1 MVSRRRKTSHGGRAV
16 ASPAVTTLIA
26 SDLDGTLLRSDGTL
40 SDRTARAVQAC
51 EDAGM
56 TMVIATGRPPRWID
70 RIGEQLGHRGMAVC
84 CNGALIYDLAAGA
97 VVSSTMLAA
106 EVTAE
111 IALRLRRQ
119 FPGVLFAVESATYL
133 GLEPAWK
140 TAWTPPAG
148 TRIGEVADLVTE
160 PVVKLL
166 ARLDGGEVEAA
177 LAATAAELTGIA
189 EVTWSGGQ
197 HLLEL
202 SAPGVSKGRA
212 LAGLAASFGID
223 ARAAVAFGDMPND
236 LDMLT
241 WAGRGLAV
249 ANAHPMVLA
258 AADAVVGANDDDGV
272 AAELERLLDGAG

>member
-1 MVSRRRKTSHGGRAV
+1 MTR
-16 ASPAVTTLIA
+16 LIA

-70 RIGEQLGHRGMAVC
+70 RIGDQLGHRGTAIC
-84 CNGALIYDLAAGA
+84 CNGALIYDLAVGE
-97 VVSSTMLAA
+97 VVSSTMLAP
-106 EVTAE
+106 EVAAE
-111 IALRLRRQ
+111 IASQLRRT

-140 TAWTPPAG
+140 TVWTPPEG
-148 TRIGEVADLVTE
+148 TRFGDVGALLTE

-177 LAATAAELTGIA
+177 LAATAAELAGVA

-202 SAPGVSKGRA
+202 SAPGVSKGVA
-212 LAGLAASFGID
+212 LAALASAFGIE
-223 ARAAVAFGDMPND
+223 ASAAVAFGDMPND
-236 LDMLT
+236 LDMLA

-249 ANAHPMVLA
+249 ANAHPTVLA
-258 AADAVVGANDDDGV
+258 VADGVVGANDDDGV
-272 AAELERLLDGAG
+272 AAELESLLG